1 MEALLKVAKS
11 SDSSEEPLIPHSPVP
26 ETPGAQRISV
36 IEDEQSEAHLSSP
49 EDVLKILKSK
59 IPTSTLLEALKFLDP
74 ASLENG
80 NFNIIIPS
88 SLAAQ
93 ILHALITTTIC
104 DHWAS
109 LGMEHDPKPS
119 YHLPSSQTPQAMLL
133 RCVKSPSGI
142 GTLLAYLRSLL
153 PSQTP
158 PQGKS
163 ASSDKGILIQDT
175 LSLLSRLLSPSDLIL
190 HLLTDI
196 RRFIDHEVR
205 KQLLWQETISLLAS
219 GKVLS
224 ISAESLRY
232 TELSVGTSPHSW
244 ISDGKLYA
252 AWLGK
257 NISSMASQ
265 FSIDDDQAW
274 KYLGAFISRTLSIGQ
289 TDQVVNE
296 ILHTLLFRKD
306 RPGTEN
312 FINLLKF
319 LRQHDQK
326 RILESILRCLER
338 AYLVNLLENED
349 KIADASISNVSIILS
364 LITRDVVIMKETLKT
379 WLISGIGG
387 SINSVYMRRSLLATF
402 ASDPELESLSQ
413 IFTKSIDIFGDKLS
427 IKHSPIT
434 AQEANAQVILLTA
447 GYLHRLE
454 TTNLSS
460 LVQASSYLSA
470 ISNRLGA
477 ASTRSRF
484 LGMIVGTSLSKL
496 TDKPESR
503 MKFDLAEMESD
514 EASWFLRLSDTQDQV
529 RTITDLEPPHTLS
542 STETVKKKALKFK
555 HEKMQESS
563 AKPTASKILPLEDSD
578 ESNDDGL
585 IPYQKPDADAS
596 DSDEDPT
603 LIQRSKPI
611 PPVYIRDLLTYLRDV
626 DNYDRYILG
635 ISTAPSLIRRKSGFG
650 SELDEH
656 IRDLAL
662 TLTSLHD
669 KYDVPKFQEY
679 RLQSLTTLVVARPL
693 VLGPWIANAFFH
705 IDLSQSQRSSLL
717 VALGLG
723 ARELAGYREED
734 SKAMG
739 LPQVSADAS
748 FPSQRLPP
756 RLEIQYDPASKHT
769 PTEVISRNIA
779 RNSLEPLALNAVDT
793 LSGPNALKVRTFSSR
808 MEVEKKKREQEQ
820 LRRAKSIP
828 KDLHRILF
836 EAFFRPLTSG
846 FSLMMYSTSSYNGNN
861 PFFSPHLLSLFI
873 QTTNL
878 IISTIGPSSVN
889 QLTITSDVLTLLMSL
904 HNSAAATEPTVLSAI
919 LSLFLAILDINI
931 ASGSSGEE
939 RLVNEFAEQ
948 VMEMREWVGGIFER
962 TPKGDDQVR
971 MLAAGI
977 MVKLG
982 EVMNRYQG
990 RLFGMNAEFSF

>member
-1 MEALLKVAKS
+1 MEALLKVTKS
-11 SDSSEEPLIPHSPVP
+11 SDSSEEPLIPHSPAQYPPSV
-26 ETPGAQRISV
+26 QRISV

-49 EDVLKILKSK
+49 EDVLRILKSK
-59 IPTSTLLEALKFLDP
+59 TPTSTLLEALKFLDP

-80 NFNIIIPS
+80 DFNILIPS
-88 SLAAQ
+88 SLGAQ

-109 LGMEHDPKPS
+109 LGMEHGPESS
-119 YHLPSSQTPQAMLL
+119 YQLPSSQTPQAILL

-158 PQGKS
+158 PQGKT
-163 ASSDKGILIQDT
+163 SSSEKGLLIQDA
-175 LSLLSRLLSPSDLIL
+175 LSLLSRLLSPSDLIF

-196 RRFIDHEVR
+196 RRFIDNEVR

-224 ISAESLRY
+224 ISAESLGY
-232 TELSVGTSPHSW
+232 AELSVETSAHLW
-244 ISDGKLYA
+244 ISNGKLYA

-274 KYLGAFISRTLSIGQ
+274 NMTK
-289 TDQVVNE
+289 
-296 ILHTLLFRKD
+296 KD
-306 RPGTEN
+306 
-312 FINLLKF
+312 
-319 LRQHDQK
+319 
-326 RILESILRCLER
+326 LESILRCLER
-338 AYLVNLLENED
+338 PYLVNLLENED

-364 LITRDVVIMKETLKT
+364 LITRDVVIMKETLKN

-387 SINSVYMRRSLLATF
+387 GINSVYMRRSLLATF
-402 ASDPELESLSQ
+402 ASDPESLSQ

-427 IKHSPIT
+427 IKHSPIP

-447 GYLHRLE
+447 GYLKRLE
-454 TTNLSS
+454 ITDLCS

-514 EASWFLRLSDTQDQV
+514 EASWFLRLSDTQDRV
-529 RTITDLEPPHTLS
+529 RTITDLEPPHALS
-542 STETVKKKALKFK
+542 STETVKERVLNIK
-555 HEKMQESS
+555 HEKMQEPS

-603 LIQRSKPI
+603 LIQRSKPT
-611 PPVYIRDLLTYLRDV
+611 PPVDILTYLRDI

-669 KYDVPKFQEY
+669 KYNIPKFQEY
-679 RLQSLTTLVVARPL
+679 RLQSLTTLIVARPL

-748 FPSQRLPP
+748 FPSQRLPS
-756 RLEIQYDPASKHT
+756 RLEVQYGPASKHT
-769 PTEVISRNIA
+769 PTEAISRNIA
-779 RNSLEPLALNAVDT
+779 RNSLEPLALNAADT

-808 MEVEKKKREQEQ
+808 MEVEKKKHEQEQ

-828 KDLHRILF
+828 KDLHKILF

-846 FSLMMYSTSSYNGNN
+846 FSLMVYSTSSYNGNN

-873 QTTNL
+873 QTINL
-878 IISTIGPSSVN
+878 VISTIGPSSVN

-919 LSLFLAILDINI
+919 LSLFLAVLDINI

-939 RLVNEFAEQ
+939 LLVNEFAEQ

-990 RLFGMNAEFSF
+990 RLFGINAEFSF

>member
-402 ASDPELESLSQ
+402 ASDPESLSQ

-846 FSLMMYSTSSYNGNN
+846 FSLMMYSTSS
-861 PFFSPHLLSLFI
+861 
-873 QTTNL
+873 
-878 IISTIGPSSVN
+878 
-889 QLTITSDVLTLLMSL
+889 
-904 HNSAAATEPTVLSAI
+904 
-919 LSLFLAILDINI
+919 
-931 ASGSSGEE
+931 GEE

>member
-1 MEALLKVAKS
+1 
-11 SDSSEEPLIPHSPVP
+11 
-26 ETPGAQRISV
+26 
-36 IEDEQSEAHLSSP
+36 
-49 EDVLKILKSK
+49 
-59 IPTSTLLEALKFLDP
+59 
-74 ASLENG
+74 
-80 NFNIIIPS
+80 
-88 SLAAQ
+88 
-93 ILHALITTTIC
+93 
-104 DHWAS
+104 
-109 LGMEHDPKPS
+109 
-119 YHLPSSQTPQAMLL
+119 
-133 RCVKSPSGI
+133 
-142 GTLLAYLRSLL
+142 
-153 PSQTP
+153 
-158 PQGKS
+158 
-163 ASSDKGILIQDT
+163 
-175 LSLLSRLLSPSDLIL
+175 
-190 HLLTDI
+190 
-196 RRFIDHEVR
+196 
-205 KQLLWQETISLLAS
+205 
-219 GKVLS
+219 
-224 ISAESLRY
+224 
-232 TELSVGTSPHSW
+232 
-244 ISDGKLYA
+244 
-252 AWLGK
+252 
-257 NISSMASQ
+257 MASQ

-274 KYLGAFISRTLSIGQ
+274 KYLGAFVSRSLSIGQ
-289 TDQVVNE
+289 TDRVVDE
-296 ILHTLLFRKD
+296 ILHCLLFQKG
-306 RPGTEN
+306 RPSTEN

-364 LITRDVVIMKETLKT
+364 LITRDVVIMKETLKN

-387 SINSVYMRRSLLATF
+387 GINSVHMRRSLLATF
-402 ASDPELESLSQ
+402 ASDPESLSQ

-427 IKHSPIT
+427 IKHSPIP

-447 GYLHRLE
+447 GYLKRLE
-454 TTNLSS
+454 ITDLCS

-496 TDKPESR
+496 TDKPETR

-514 EASWFLRLSDTQDQV
+514 EASWFLRLSDTQDRV

-542 STETVKKKALKFK
+542 LTETVKERALNIK
-555 HEKMQESS
+555 HEKMQEPS

-603 LIQRSKPI
+603 LIQRSKPT
-611 PPVYIRDLLTYLRDV
+611 PPVYIRDIVTYLRDI

-669 KYDVPKFQEY
+669 KYNIPKFQEY
-679 RLQSLTTLVVARPL
+679 RLQSLTTLIVARPL

-748 FPSQRLPP
+748 FPSQRLPS
-756 RLEIQYDPASKHT
+756 RLEVQYDPASKHT
-769 PTEVISRNIA
+769 PTEAISRNIA
-779 RNSLEPLALNAVDT
+779 RNSLEPLALNAADT
-793 LSGPNALKVRTFSSR
+793 LSGPNALKVRKFSSR
-808 MEVEKKKREQEQ
+808 MEVEKKKHEQQQ
-820 LRRAKSIP
+820 LRRAKWIP
-828 KDLHRILF
+828 KDLHKILF

-846 FSLMMYSTSSYNGNN
+846 FSLMVYSTSSYNGNN

-873 QTTNL
+873 QTINL
-878 IISTIGPSSVN
+878 VISTIGPSSVN

-919 LSLFLAILDINI
+919 LSLFLAVLDINI

-939 RLVNEFAEQ
+939 LLVNEFAEQ

-990 RLFGMNAEFSF
+990 RLFGINAEFSF

>member
-11 SDSSEEPLIPHSPVP
+11 SGSSEDPLIPHSPVREP
-26 ETPGAQRISV
+26 PSAQRISV

-59 IPTSTLLEALKFLDP
+59 APTSTLLEALKFLDP

-80 NFNIIIPS
+80 DFNIIIPS
-88 SLAAQ
+88 SLGAQ

-109 LGMEHDPKPS
+109 LGMEHDPESS
-119 YHLPSSQTPQAMLL
+119 YQLSFSQMPQAMLL

-153 PSQTP
+153 PTQTP
-158 PQGKS
+158 PQGTN
-163 ASSDKGILIQDT
+163 ASSDKGLLIQDT
-175 LSLLSRLLSPSDLIL
+175 LSLLSRLLSPSDLIF

-196 RRFIDHEVR
+196 RRFIDNEVR
-205 KQLLWQETISLLAS
+205 KQLLWQETISLIAS

-224 ISAESLRY
+224 ISAESLSY
-232 TELSVGTSPHSW
+232 TELSVKTFPHSW
-244 ISDGKLYA
+244 MSNGKLYA

-274 KYLGAFISRTLSIGQ
+274 KYLGAFISRSLSIGQ
-289 TDQVVNE
+289 TDQVVDE
-296 ILHTLLFRKD
+296 ILHALLFRKD

-338 AYLVNLLENED
+338 AYLVNLLEKED
-349 KIADASISNVSIILS
+349 KIADESISNVSILLS
-364 LITRDVVIMKETLKT
+364 LITRDVVIMKETLKN

-402 ASDPELESLSQ
+402 ASDP
-413 IFTKSIDIFGDKLS
+413 DKLS
-427 IKHSPIT
+427 IKHSPIP
-434 AQEANAQVILLTA
+434 AQEANAQVILLAA

-454 TTNLSS
+454 TTDLSS

-503 MKFDLAEMESD
+503 MKFDLAEMDSD
-514 EASWFLRLSDTQDQV
+514 EASWFLKLADTKDRV
-529 RTITDLEPPHTLS
+529 RTITDLKPPHTLS
-542 STETVKKKALKFK
+542 STETVKERALNVK
-555 HEKMQESS
+555 HEKMQGSS
-563 AKPTASKILPLEDSD
+563 AKPTASKILPLEDPD

-585 IPYQKPDADAS
+585 IPYQKPDADTS

-603 LIQRSKPI
+603 LIQRSKPT
-611 PPVYIRDLLTYLRDV
+611 PPVYIRELLTYLRDI

-669 KYDVPKFQEY
+669 KYNVPKFQEY

-705 IDLSQSQRSSLL
+705 LDLSQSQRSSLL

-734 SKAMG
+734 SKAMS

-748 FPSQRLPP
+748 FPSQRLPN

-769 PTEVISRNIA
+769 PNEAISRNIT
-779 RNSLEPLALNAVDT
+779 RTSLEPLALNAADT

-808 MEVEKKKREQEQ
+808 MEVEKKKHEQEQ

-828 KDLHRILF
+828 KDLHKILF

-873 QTTNL
+873 QTTIL
-878 IISTIGPSSVN
+878 VISTIGPSSVN
-889 QLTITSDVLTLLMSL
+889 QLTITSDVLMLLMSL

-919 LSLFLAILDINI
+919 LSLFLAVLDINI

-990 RLFGMNAEFSF
+990 RLFGINAKFSF